1 MEIIFLGTTAAVP
14 SANRNHTSIALK
26 YRDEVILWDCGEG
39 TQRQMIRSKLSYM
52 RVSKIFITHFHGDHF
67 LGIPGL
73 IQTLAFAG
81 RERPLQIFGP
91 PGIKEIVDILSG
103 IGNFDLNFDI
113 LTREYRHMGVKT
125 EHYKITPIEVEHS
138 VPTYGLVLEELK
150 EREFLIEKAQELG
163 LKPGPAYSKL
173 HKGEHV
179 TVDGKKISPEDVL
192 GDPKKGIK
200 IVYSSDTLPCKSIIK
215 NCQDAILIHD
225 STFDETLKDKATESM
240 HSTCVDAAHIA
251 KEGKA
256 KKLFLTH
263 ISPRYKETDILYEQA
278 KEIFQEVIVAEDLAK
293 YEI

>member
-1 MEIIFLGTTAAVP
+1 
-14 SANRNHTSIALK
+14 
-26 YRDEVILWDCGEG
+26 
-39 TQRQMIRSKLSYM
+39 MIRSKLSYM

-91 PGIKEIVDILSG
+91 QGIKEIVDILSG

-113 LTREYRHMGVKT
+113 LAREYQGSGFKT

-138 VPTYGLVLEELK
+138 VPTYGLVFEELK
-150 EREFLIEKAQELG
+150 ERQFLIEKAQELG

-173 HKGEHV
+173 HKGEPV
-179 TVDGKKISPEDVL
+179 LVDGKKISPEDVL
-192 GDPKKGIK
+192 GAPKKGIK
-200 IVYSSDTLPCKSIIK
+200 IVYSSDTLPCKNITK

-263 ISPRYKETDILYEQA
+263 ISPRYKETNILYEQA